1 MNRRMAVV
9 ASLAATTSA
18 AAQSVA
24 QSVAQRVDAVRDG
37 SVRFAFAARP
47 GVCGTP
53 DGGVNV
59 MNPRRPG
66 AGYWNSRSCEFGPV
80 RVVIERER
88 GHTTSVRERV
98 GGRWPP
104 AADGADLGTV
114 DAAEAARFLLGA
126 AASLGGKSGNEAV
139 AAAAMADAGD
149 LAPELTRLVRN
160 GDAPM
165 DTRKDALF
173 WLGESDIATTDLTR
187 LYDRSQP
194 FALREQ
200 WTFVLSQQ
208 HDDVALDKLIEIAR
222 GDSDVEIRKRAMF
235 WLGQSRDPKAI
246 QFLHDL
252 ILR

>member
-1 MNRRMAVV
+1 MIRRMVGA
-9 ASLAATTSA
+9 ACLAAAMPA

-24 QSVAQRVDAVRDG
+24 QRIDAIRDG
-37 SVRFAFAARP
+37 TVRLVFAARP
-47 GVCGTP
+47 GVCGTG
-53 DGGVNV
+53 DGGVN
-59 MNPRRPG
+59 MTNPRHPET
-66 AGYWNSRSCEFGPV
+66 GYWNSRICERGPV
-80 RVVIERER
+80 RVVIEREGGR
-88 GHTTSVRERV
+88 TTSVRERV
-98 GGRWPP
+98 GSRWPS
-104 AADGADLGTV
+104 AVDGTDLGMV
-114 DAAEAARFLLGA
+114 DATDAARYLLA
-126 AASLGGKSGNEAV
+126 AAATLGGKSGNEAV
-139 AAAAMADAGD
+139 SAAAMADAGN
-149 LAPELTRLVRN
+149 LTPEFTHLVRSS
-160 GDAPM
+160 DAPM

-173 WLGESDIATTDLTR
+173 WLGQSDIATDELTR